1 MPVRTFTVLFL
12 ATAHLAIAQAPL
24 SERVRSALDRARPAL
39 LSHLEGTR
47 PAGELLLATY
57 AALHDGVEPAHPVL
71 ASALDR
77 VAKARLETTYELALR
92 LMILAADAEFP
103 KRDDI
108 ARKDLA
114 DLLQH
119 QSGGVFGYTENG
131 GGGDLSNTQYGVL
144 GLRAAAAMGRTIPI
158 RTWQRI
164 EAAIAGW
171 QNKDGGWG
179 YSGRGQASYAS
190 MTAAGIAVL
199 QVCRAA
205 LGERS
210 EGDARRLQRIDEGW
224 KWFAANPRD
233 IGNWNAHWCLY
244 FHYGLERAAILSDVD
259 EVGSV
264 DWYAVGAEMLLRQQL
279 DGGGW
284 ASAQE
289 GLLTRAGEPGS
300 GNAVSTAFAVLF
312 LRRAFQKVPAPVTGS
327 RAPSLPMLGEASTP
341 AEVRACGEELGTRGR
356 NGMEPVLKALRDRL
370 LQRREAAHIA
380 LRAIC
385 GEDFGYDPKLDAE
398 ANAVA
403 LRRADL
409 WYLRNR

>member
-1 MPVRTFTVLFL
+1 MPVRT
-12 ATAHLAIAQAPL
+12 LAILCLASAPL
-24 SERVRSALDRARPAL
+24 ALAQVPLAERVRAALERARPAL
-39 LSHLEGTR
+39 VSHLEGTQ

-57 AALHDGVEPAHPVL
+57 AALHDGVKSTHPVL
-71 ASALDR
+71 AAALDR

-103 KRDDI
+103 KRDEL

-114 DLLQH
+114 ELLQH
-119 QSGGVFGYTENG
+119 QSGGVFGYTSNG

-144 GLRAAAAMGRTIPI
+144 GLRAAAAMGRTIPE

-164 EAAIAGW
+164 EAAISGW

-210 EGDARRLQRIDEGW
+210 EGDARRLQRIDAGW
-224 KWFAANPRD
+224 NWFATNPRD

-244 FHYGLERAAILSDVD
+244 FHYGLERAAILSDLQL
-259 EVGSV
+259 VGSV

-289 GLLTRAGEPGS
+289 GLLARAGAPGH

-312 LRRAFQKVPAPVTGS
+312 LRRAFQKVPGPVTGM
-327 RAPSLPMLGEASTP
+327 RAPSLPMLGESSTP

-356 NGMEPVLKALRDRL
+356 QGLEPVLKALRDRL
-370 LQRREAAHIA
+370 PQRREAAHIA
-380 LRAIC
+380 LQAIC
-385 GEDFGYDPKLDAE
+385 GEDFGYDPGLDAD

-403 LRRADL
+403 LRKADL